1 MAWLRVGLYKQAV
14 RAYGYSGFRY
24 RLDKGGQST
33 GHAGG
38 LVRLLQGMGY
48 IHNDWETECLHL
60 RDTPEIDN
68 KVGIAEC
75 RSPLGDHD
83 IIISC
88 VHYLLYGE
96 LHGTRRKELS
106 FLYID
111 DLPGLGRRYQ

>member
-83 IIISC
+83 IIISIRRTK
-88 VHYLLYGE
+88 GS
-96 LHGTRRKELS
+96 GRRK
-106 FLYID
+106 
-111 DLPGLGRRYQ
+111 